1 MSKLIKAV
9 FVILGIWAGAEVATQ
24 GPDRAF
30 NGALTSVMESGAS
43 PMEGEKPD
51 ARSTAR
57 RAGDATERARDKAEA
72 RRERMLGE

>member
-1 MSKLIKAV
+1 MNKLIKAV

-30 NGALTSVMESGAS
+30 NGALASVMESGAS
-43 PMEGEKPD
+43 TMEGEEP